1 MPESSLYLSAERL
14 DAERAVLARR
24 VHRMTGSLT
33 SSAMARME
41 ETVPWFQALSANQR
55 ASVGTIV
62 EAGVNSFVEWFGS
75 ERIENSDVGTLF
87 TNAPRGVVRAL
98 SLQQT
103 VELVRT
109 IMAVVE
115 ESVAQI
121 AGDNRIRQAYL
132 RESLLR
138 YSREIAFTAAEVFAT
153 AAESRG
159 AWDARLQDLMLDAII
174 SNEADHTIESR
185 ALAAGWHIDQPVTTL
200 VGPVPQS
207 RIPVETHIEQIRRTA
222 RNQELDVLV
231 GIQSNQMIIVLGA
244 SDASSFTP
252 TKTKTF
258 LTHFG
263 AGTVISGPTVENVK
277 VAHESLSPALSAYQ
291 ATNLINTTERLMN
304 HDELLSAR
312 VLNGDRAALSP
323 LIDKLKT
330 EIRDDVRSTLAVYL
344 EQAPTIEGCARLLF
358 VHVNTVRYRLKRVAE
373 VTGFDPINPQDAL
386 ALRLALMLGRIS

>member
-1 MPESSLYLSAERL
+1 
-14 DAERAVLARR
+14 
-24 VHRMTGSLT
+24 
-33 SSAMARME
+33 
-41 ETVPWFQALSANQR
+41 
-55 ASVGTIV
+55 
-62 EAGVNSFVEWFGS
+62 
-75 ERIENSDVGTLF
+75 
-87 TNAPRGVVRAL
+87 
-98 SLQQT
+98 
-103 VELVRT
+103 
-109 IMAVVE
+109 
-115 ESVAQI
+115 
-121 AGDNRIRQAYL
+121 
-132 RESLLR
+132 
-138 YSREIAFTAAEVFAT
+138 
-153 AAESRG
+153 
-159 AWDARLQDLMLDAII
+159 LDAII